1 MSCSATLAHTLARS
15 HARTHA
21 PTHPRTHAPTH
32 TIVAAARPV
41 PHPLLGNR
49 GEDEEASVF
58 ATSNEWLR
66 NKTKLNRVFTEEY
79 GPEFPLVKP
88 ANLTDALYIA
98 QGELQWLWVGQS
110 AVLCT
115 TGPCILLQV
124 CALPRPNASAL
135 VRPRI
140 ERFALTAQFIG
151 LFILTRERAYWTYI
165 QYTMYVQFFMLA
177 YMAFLVWL
185 MCMAV
190 RMVSRT
196 GWLPKAPPRSMA
208 GV

>member
-1 MSCSATLAHTLARS
+1 MPGELLGHFSTHARSLART
-15 HARTHA
+15 HPPTHPRAQETHPRTHA
-21 PTHPRTHAPTH
+21 PTHAPTH
-32 TIVAAARPV
+32 TIVAAARSV

-49 GEDEEASVF
+49 GEDEAASVF

-98 QGELQWLWVGQS
+98 QGELQWMWVSQS

-124 CALPRPNASAL
+124 CTLPRPNAAPSFVPERSAL
-135 VRPRI
+135 
-140 ERFALTAQFIG
+140 
-151 LFILTRERAYWTYI
+151 
-165 QYTMYVQFFMLA
+165 
-177 YMAFLVWL
+177 
-185 MCMAV
+185 
-190 RMVSRT
+190 SR
-196 GWLPKAPPRSMA
+196 S
-208 GV
+208 

>member
-1 MSCSATLAHTLARS
+1 MPGELLGHFSTHARSLARS

-21 PTHPRTHAPTH
+21 PTHTM
-32 TIVAAARPV
+32 VAAARSE

-140 ERFALTAQFIG
+140 ERFALRRS
-151 LFILTRERAYWTYI
+151 LSAYS
-165 QYTMYVQFFMLA
+165 FSLG
-177 YMAFLVWL
+177 
-185 MCMAV
+185 
-190 RMVSRT
+190 SERT
-196 GWLPKAPPRSMA
+196 GPTSSTPCTCSSSCLRTWRFSC
-208 GV
+208 G